1 MRLGG
6 LLLFLHLQLSFTLDS
21 CILILGFIAIDRHHL
36 SAAASCR
43 TKVGRQDAE
52 AVTISKPSTV
62 LMQLFY
68 CTDELGSMG
77 PVLVATMVQGEN
89 GEPSSKKLHPFFTK
103 TDVDQPVVPP
113 APLPLDSTQ
122 HVTDEPSPNTA
133 EGPKRKRRRTDT
145 SLVHDDPEA
154 KKSRRGRKS
163 ARQTLNG
170 AILSHLNRSDQ
181 DAVSAGESLTGQL
194 VPSFPASTLSE
205 VFRQQLDETVHQTLI
220 NTEPSQAAPDSLRD
234 QTPAPAQPAKVLKF
248 NPKTG
253 TLGSPPKPKTI
264 NKPSRVV
271 TIRYGGDDEHRK
283 NMSEKIAGILEGTLQ
298 LSPVPSKRKS
308 TKPRQEQVN
317 GATEKSKTAHPF
329 FRGKTKPQSD
339 DSTPGDSANKS
350 SSHKNSVFM
359 STPVSPKKPR
369 NPFSSGKA
377 IQFGIKSGGTKIP
390 GAMHPLWPAYGMA
403 HVRGD
408 DFPSTRAT
416 VRESGI
422 RHRRS
427 KRAAVSI
434 APHESV
440 LRYLVY
446 GLDVAG
452 MRHSL
457 PKDDDNFSPAPA
469 ELRLPQ
475 RHFES
480 GRKLQQRIRSQLQ
493 SHVADHC
500 IYDEG
505 DLGADELAI
514 QQTPKIHPAIS
525 RLYKAL
531 ETQLSAF
538 DKSQCEGSA
547 WIQKYA
553 PVTAAQVLQ
562 PGKEAL
568 LLSDWLQALRVQSV
582 ESGSSEGEKGKGK
595 PKKKRKKNKLEGFV
609 IDSEEEEAEM
619 DEISDTDEDWAALPG
634 SVLLKKS
641 VMRSIS
647 MGKGGKDQSRL
658 TNAIVLSG
666 PHGSGKTA
674 AVYAVA
680 KELDFEI
687 FEINSG
693 SRRSGKDIL
702 EKVGDMTRNHL
713 VQHHRAESTAID
725 PEEVANDI
733 NSGKQGT
740 MTSFFKPK
748 ITIQPTKPQQTKQPR
763 ENVEKEAK
771 APPKSQKQSLIL
783 LEEVDVLFE
792 EDKQFWATL
801 TTLIAQSKR
810 PFIMTCNDESLVPI
824 RSLNLHGIFRFS
836 SAPSSPAVDLCLL
849 IAANEG
855 HALQRSAVE
864 ALYISR
870 NHDLRATITELNYWC
885 QIGVGDRKGGF
896 DWFYLRWPKGSDLDE
911 NGDVVR
917 VVSEDTYQR
926 GMGWVSRDPVVATK
940 GLVAEQEAM
949 EQAWDFWSLD
959 VGDWCNSLNMKSW
972 ATNAADSKRNPTT
985 LRNLEAYDDFCNA
998 MSCADIYS
1006 GGAYGT
1012 KLKEIVDPTLPRLA
1026 SHIREDFILGQALLD
1041 ADPVVHH
1048 AAPNKAISTCI
1059 KSLARA
1065 TLHKSTTEISDGVLA
1080 KAPILRPVD
1089 EEQTISILNSSFRSC
1104 PRQMTRLDVAIAF
1117 DPIAVAPKVVPTTYL
1132 DPSVFD
1138 RTTKLIVLDVAPW
1151 VRGIVAYEHQLMQ
1164 RRLKL
1169 SNLLSEGGKRK
1180 RMRTTRSA
1188 YSALEGG
1195 ERRTTRRER
1204 HFGDCLS
1211 TQHVLRTGGEKWTD
1225 LVAEEVPKSEAGDST
1240 AASSPTSDDL
1250 A

>member
-1 MRLGG
+1 
-6 LLLFLHLQLSFTLDS
+6 
-21 CILILGFIAIDRHHL
+21 
-36 SAAASCR
+36 
-43 TKVGRQDAE
+43 
-52 AVTISKPSTV
+52 
-62 LMQLFY
+62 
-68 CTDELGSMG
+68 
-77 PVLVATMVQGEN
+77 MVQGEN
-89 GEPSSKKLHPFFTK
+89 DEPSSKKLHPFFTK
-103 TDVDQPVVPP
+103 SDIDQPVVPP
-113 APLPLDSTQ
+113 VPLPLEPAQPVS
-122 HVTDEPSPNTA
+122 DEPPTTTA
-133 EGPKRKRRRTDT
+133 EGPKRKRRRTD
-145 SLVHDDPEA
+145 
-154 KKSRRGRKS
+154 
-163 ARQTLNG
+163 
-170 AILSHLNRSDQ
+170 
-181 DAVSAGESLTGQL
+181 
-194 VPSFPASTLSE
+194 
-205 VFRQQLDETVHQTLI
+205 
-220 NTEPSQAAPDSLRD
+220 AAL
-234 QTPAPAQPAKVLKF
+234 KVLKF

-253 TLGSPPKPKTI
+253 TLGSPPKPKAI
-264 NKPSRVV
+264 GKPSRMV
-271 TIRYGGDDEHRK
+271 TMRYGRDDEHRK
-283 NMSEKIAGILEGTLQ
+283 MMSEKITGILEGKLQ
-298 LSPVPSKRKS
+298 LSPEPSKRKS
-308 TKPRQEQVN
+308 TQPRQEQVA
-317 GATEKSKTAHPF
+317 GTVEKSKTTHPF
-329 FRGKTKPQSD
+329 FMGKPKPQSD
-339 DSTPGDSANKS
+339 AATSGDSNKKALN
-350 SSHKNSVFM
+350 HKSSVFM

-390 GAMHPLWPAYGMA
+390 GAMYPLWPARGMT
-403 HVRGD
+403 HVRND
-408 DFPSTRAT
+408 DFPYTRAT
-416 VRESGI
+416 AQESGI
-422 RHRRS
+422 RYRRS
-427 KRAAVSI
+427 KRVAVSI

-440 LRYLVY
+440 LRNLVD
-446 GLDVAG
+446 GLDMTR

-457 PKDDDNFSPAPA
+457 PKNDDHFLPAPP

-480 GRKLQQRIRSQLQ
+480 GRKLQKRIRSQLQ
-493 SHVADHC
+493 SHITGHSK
-500 IYDEG
+500 YNEG
-505 DLGADELAI
+505 ILGIDELAI
-514 QQTPKIHPAIS
+514 QQPSKVHPAIS
-525 RLYKAL
+525 RLYKGL

-538 DKSQCEGSA
+538 DRSQCEGSA

-582 ESGSSEGEKGKGK
+582 ESGSSEGDKVKGK
-595 PKKKRKKNKLEGFV
+595 PKKKRKKNKLDGFV

-619 DEISDTDEDWAALPG
+619 DEISDTDEDWSALPG
-634 SVLLKKS
+634 SALLKRS
-641 VMRSIS
+641 VMRSIG
-647 MGKGGKDQSRL
+647 MAGKGSKDQGRL

-680 KELDFEI
+680 KELEFEI

-713 VQHHRAESTAID
+713 VQHSRADSTAID
-725 PEEVANDI
+725 PEEVASDI
-733 NSGKQGT
+733 NSGKQGM

-748 ITIQPTKPQQTKQPR
+748 TTTQPMKPQRAKQP
-763 ENVEKEAK
+763 EESVEKEAK

-801 TTLIAQSKR
+801 TSLIAQSKR
-810 PFIMTCNDESLVPI
+810 PFIMTCNDESLVPLQ
-824 RSLNLHGIFRFS
+824 SLSLHGIFRFS
-836 SAPSSPAVDLCLL
+836 PAPSSLAVDLCLL

-864 ALYISR
+864 ALYTSR

-917 VVSEDTYQR
+917 VISEDTYQR
-926 GMGWVSRDPVVATK
+926 GMGWINRDPVVATR
-940 GLVAEQEAM
+940 GLAAEQEAM
-949 EQAWDFWSLD
+949 EQAWDFWGLD
-959 VGDWCNSLNMKSW
+959 MGHWSSSIDMRLR
-972 ATNAADSKRNPTT
+972 AANIAEPKRNPTT
-985 LRNLEAYDDFCNA
+985 LGDLEAYDDFCNA
-998 MSCADIYS
+998 MSCADLYS
-1006 GGAYGT
+1006 GGAYGV
-1012 KLKEIVDPTLPRLA
+1012 KLQEILDPTLPELA

-1059 KSLARA
+1059 TALACA
-1065 TLHKSTTEISDGVLA
+1065 TLHQSTTDMSNETSAKTPIS
-1080 KAPILRPVD
+1080 RPVD
-1089 EEQTISILNSSFRSC
+1089 EEQTISLLDSSFRSC
-1104 PRQMTRLDVAIAF
+1104 PHQMTRMDIAIAF

-1138 RTTKLIVLDVAPW
+1138 RTMSLIVLDVAPW
-1151 VRGIVAYEHQLMQ
+1151 VRSIAAYEHQLMQ

-1211 TQHVLRTGGEKWTD
+1211 TQHVLRTGGDRWTD
-1225 LVAEEVPKSEAGDST
+1225 LVVEDVAKSEAGEST

-1250 A
+1250 ALP